1 MIISKRKNIRN
12 LLLFICF
19 LNPTVLLSQIKIVC
33 EYNSEWTYDWYHDNV
48 ALGIETNILYSIGN
62 NVSGNYR
69 VVITNKCDT
78 SYQEIYIKNP
88 KDKNTYHFKD
98 IDIALCQPSLFDEN
112 WYTELESE
120 LSFIIFPNPAKNLL
134 NFRIYR
140 GNSPIYQIKIYD
152 QFGKIIIQKEVI
164 GDSQID
170 ITSLSK
176 GIYIF
181 EVTSNNSKKSQ
192 ILIIN

>member
-1 MIISKRKNIRN
+1 MPKRKNIKN
-12 LLLFICF
+12 ILLFICF

-33 EYNSEWTYDWYHDNV
+33 EYNSEWSYDWYHNNV
-48 ALGIETNILYSIGN
+48 FLNINTNVLYSIGS
-62 NVSGNYR
+62 NVSGNYQ

-78 SYQEIYIKNP
+78 TYQRIHIKNP
-88 KDKNTYHFKD
+88 KDKNTYHLKKIY
-98 IDIALCQPSLFDEN
+98 IDSCRQILFDDI
-112 WYTELESE
+112 WYNELESD

-140 GNSPIYQIKIYD
+140 GNSSMYQIKIYD
-152 QFGKIIIQKEVI
+152 SFGKRIIQKEVI

-170 ITSLSK
+170 ITNLSK

>member
-1 MIISKRKNIRN
+1 MIISKIKNIKN
-12 LLLFICF
+12 ILLFICF

-33 EYNSEWTYDWYHDNV
+33 EYNSEWSYDWYHNNV
-48 ALGIETNILYSIGN
+48 FLNINTNVLYSIGS
-62 NVSGNYR
+62 NVSGNYQ

-78 SYQEIYIKNP
+78 TYQRIHIKNP
-88 KDKNTYHFKD
+88 KDKNTYHLKKIY
-98 IDIALCQPSLFDEN
+98 IDSCRQILFDDV
-112 WYTELESE
+112 WYNELESD

-152 QFGKIIIQKEVI
+152 SFGKKIIQKKVI

-170 ITSLSK
+170 ITNLSK

-181 EVTSNNSKKSQ
+181 EVTSNNSKKFQ